1 MHKEPDKEVRA
12 RRSGVG
18 DDMKKDLVIEGFETL
33 GGKHCW
39 SASARSVLNFHGI
52 KLSEEMTFGL
62 SGGLSFIYWYG
73 KGMPAPFVGGRYG
86 KGNEPIADTFRRLGG
101 ATAVKETSSGKSA
114 EKDLLDSLER
124 AEPAIVFVDMAYL
137 PYMMMPEDAHFGGHT
152 IVVHGLTSDGV
163 FQVSDRSVNP
173 FELGRSD
180 LQKARGSKFP
190 PFQPRNRIL
199 LPTYPDKVAD
209 LGPGIRE
216 SISNS
221 CDSMLDPAISNFG
234 LRGIKKWSSEVKK
247 WPANFKDMA
256 LFGCLLNLFIYIEVG
271 GTGGGAFRTMY
282 ADFLDESARIMKEP
296 GLSDVAAEFRG
307 CGKQWSD
314 IAKAAMPDD
323 WDCMAQARRLIVQ
336 KNELFE
342 REGPKA
348 RDKIMAIGQEL
359 DGAVM
364 ENIRTDF
371 QSLEPKKVDAL
382 MGELNG
388 RIIDLERSEAAAF
401 GSLKEIVGH

>member
-1 MHKEPDKEVRA
+1 
-12 RRSGVG
+12 
-18 DDMKKDLVIEGFETL
+18 MKRDLVIDGFETL

-86 KGNEPIADTFRRLGG
+86 KGNEPIADTFRRIGG
-101 ATAVKETSSGKSA
+101 STLVKETSSSKSA

-124 AEPAIVFVDMAYL
+124 SEPAIVFVDMAYL
-137 PYMMMPEDAHFGGHT
+137 PYMMMPEEAHFGGHT
-152 IVVHGLTSDGV
+152 IVVHGLTSGGV
-163 FQVSDRSVNP
+163 CRVSDRSINP
-173 FELGRSD
+173 FELGMSD
-180 LQKARGSKFP
+180 LHKARGSKFP

-199 LPTYPDKVAD
+199 LPTYPEKVAD
-209 LGPGIRE
+209 LEEGIRE
-216 SISNS
+216 SVLNS
-221 CDSMLDPAISNFG
+221 CGSMLDPAISNFG
-234 LRGIKKWSSEVKK
+234 LRGIKKWSTEVKK
-247 WPANFKDMA
+247 WPANFPGMA

-282 ADFLDESARIMKEP
+282 ADFLDESARIIREP
-296 GLSDVAAEFRG
+296 ELTKVAREFRE

-314 IAKAAMPDD
+314 IAKAAMPND
-323 WDCMAQARRLIVQ
+323 WDCMGQARRLIVK

-348 RDKIMAIGQEL
+348 KDRISAIGQEL
-359 DGAVM
+359 DGTVM
-364 ENIRTDF
+364 RNIRADF
-371 QSLEPKKVDAL
+371 ESLESTKANAL
-382 MGELNG
+382 MGDLS
-388 RIIDLERSEAAAF
+388 RMIIDLESSEAAAF
-401 GSLKEIVGH
+401 GSLQEIIGN